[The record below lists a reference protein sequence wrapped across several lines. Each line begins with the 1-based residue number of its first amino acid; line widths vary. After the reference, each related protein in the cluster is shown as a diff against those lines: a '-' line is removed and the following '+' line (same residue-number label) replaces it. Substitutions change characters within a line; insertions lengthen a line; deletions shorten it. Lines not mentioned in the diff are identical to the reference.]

1 MTEVRHVLAFDTA
14 LNGCSAALL
23 NVTLDK
29 CVAESTAMDR
39 GQAEQLVPM
48 IDRVLKQAG
57 VAYKD
62 IDLLAVT
69 VGPGAFT
76 GLRIGLSTA
85 RALGL
90 ALDKPMTGVTTLEV
104 IARQYFQDRKPKP
117 DETLAVLLD
126 TKRADFYAQFFAPD
140 GSAVNE
146 AMGASADDII
156 TLAQGKRL
164 TGIGDGVARFRVPCG
179 GHENWR
185 FVDGYEHPDP
195 GIIAK
200 IAAERGIAS
209 GAPQPLY
216 LRPPDVSTPKKKLRV
231 LIED

>member
-1 MTEVRHVLAFDTA
+1 MAALRHVLAFDSA

-23 NVTLDK
+23 DVGHDK
-29 CVAESTAMDR
+29 CMSESAVMDR

-57 VAYKD
+57 AAYKD
-62 IDLLAVT
+62 IDLIAVT

-85 RALGL
+85 RAIGL
-90 ALDKPMTGVTTLEV
+90 ALDKPVAGVTTLEV
-104 IARQYFQDRKPKP
+104 IARRYFQDHKARP
-117 DETLAVLLD
+117 DETLAVVLD
-126 TKRADFYAQFFAPD
+126 TKRADYYAQFFTPD
-140 GSAVNE
+140 GSPLNE
-146 AMGASADDII
+146 PLAASADDII
-156 TLAQGKRL
+156 TLARGKRL
-164 TGIGDGVARFRVPCG
+164 TAVGDGIARFRVPCG
-179 GHENWR
+179 GHESWR

-195 GIIAK
+195 GFIAK
-200 IAAERGIAS
+200 IAAERGAAS
-209 GAPQPLY
+209 ATPQPLY